1 MEAERAGGLGRLL
14 AGRSGFTLV
23 EVLVAVSILTL
34 AVGMVGS
41 GIFQS
46 LSVQRSWR
54 GKMVA
59 TKEWRRAHSWFAGDA
74 LNSEITNLV
83 DGEPSADTVTLAWTG
98 SDEVL
103 HTATYRLSGSSLVR
117 EFDGV
122 ETVVARNVVSASF
135 SLLGKV
141 LTFELEVG
149 TGGEAPKSASLQ
161 TYLRMLP

>member
-1 MEAERAGGLGRLL
+1 MEAKRAGGPGRLL

-23 EVLVAVSILTL
+23 EVLVAVSILTM

-46 LSVQRSWR
+46 LSVQRSWQ

-59 TKEWRRAHSWFAGDA
+59 TKEWRRAHSWFVGDA
-74 LNSEITNLV
+74 LNSETTNLV
-83 DGEPSADTVTLAWTG
+83 DGAPAADTVTLAWTG

-103 HTATYRLSGSSLVR
+103 HTATYRLSESGLVR

-122 ETVVARNVVSASF
+122 ETVVARKVVSAAF
-135 SLLGKV
+135 SLSGKL
-141 LTFELEVG
+141 LTLDLEVE
-149 TGGEAPKSASLQ
+149 TGGEAPESASLK
-161 TYLRMLP
+161 TYLRLLQ